1 VIFCKA
7 DDVLKII
14 ESPSKY
20 CLLVLGALT
29 LALLLPAND
38 TFAQEDAQD
47 DAPVAAPAAAPAK
60 TSGATANSDGK
71 KGSKRTTINFEDQL
85 IEGRTQ
91 KPELFVLLQNR
102 MNNSRRLFKLRENFL
117 PEMRKTAEDVGRAE
131 SNVRGSAEPAK

>member
-1 VIFCKA
+1 MSLI
-7 DDVLKII
+7 
-14 ESPSKY
+14 
-20 CLLVLGALT
+20 LVSAFAIQIAMFVVASNAL
-29 LALLLPAND
+29 
-38 TFAQEDAQD
+38 AQS
-47 DAPVAAPAAAPAK
+47 
-60 TSGATANSDGK
+60 TGSSGSGGK
-71 KGSKRTTINFEDQL
+71 KEAKRTTINFEDQL

>member
-1 VIFCKA
+1 MLNFLRNRTWNYQIGIA
-7 DDVLKII
+7 VLAMAIT
-14 ESPSKY
+14 SVATAQSSG
-20 CLLVLGALT
+20 GAAT
-29 LALLLPAND
+29 
-38 TFAQEDAQD
+38 
-47 DAPVAAPAAAPAK
+47 APAGDA
-60 TSGATANSDGK
+60 GK
-71 KGSKRTTINFEDQL
+71 KGAKRTTINFEDQL